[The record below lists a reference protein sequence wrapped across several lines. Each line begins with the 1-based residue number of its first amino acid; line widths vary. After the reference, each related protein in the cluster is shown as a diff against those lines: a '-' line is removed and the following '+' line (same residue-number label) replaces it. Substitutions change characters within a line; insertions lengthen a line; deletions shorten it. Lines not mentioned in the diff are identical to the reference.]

1 MTEQKYPIRLSV
13 TYRPGE
19 LGQGFWMVLRETRLP
34 GIVLASC
41 FGAFSIYN
49 LLLVRFYG
57 GATKSDSLIL
67 ILLLLCGVLISL
79 VVAAGVYFYHRDRC
93 LQRHDNLSLILLP
106 RIFTFDLQS
115 FEVQYPGGGGFIDW
129 PIVKRIIESGSLICL
144 QVRTGEI
151 FVLPKRCFADKQQM
165 RDFIEMCR
173 QKVKPSDYII
183 SGSLKESVDF
193 TGTTLSTQSPAN
205 SLLDL
210 TAATNL
216 IRNQFK
222 FESEKILQ
230 FAYLPLELKNA
241 EKIFFFRKRLS
252 TLILLW
258 LNQVLIVSV
267 LCIIYRYFAPS
278 YIGLAANNLMQCC
291 IAVAVPGLIV
301 HAGFI
306 YYKTVVLAG
315 TEPGFATN
323 MEAGLSQ
330 NGIEMRYDER
340 KASLAWAYFLEC
352 WETEDQYILLFGPG
366 GRAMFVL
373 PKRILQTASDK
384 AYVEQLLATKIDRY
398 KKLF

>member
-1 MTEQKYPIRLSV
+1 MTEPIDPIRLSV

-19 LGQGFWMVLRETRLP
+19 LGQGFWLVLRETRLS
-34 GIVLASC
+34 GMVLASC

-57 GATKSDSLIL
+57 VPARSDSPV
-67 ILLLLCGVLISL
+67 LLLLLVCGVLISL
-79 VVAAGVYFYHRDRC
+79 VVAAGVYFFHRDRC
-93 LQRHDNLSLILLP
+93 LQRHDNLTLILLP
-106 RIFTFDLQS
+106 RIFTFDPQK

-129 PIVKRIIESGSLICL
+129 PIVRRVIESGALICL

-151 FVLPKRCFADKQQM
+151 FVLPKRCFADQKQMQ
-165 RDFIEMCR
+165 RFIQMCR
-173 QKVKPSDYII
+173 LHVKPNHYII
-183 SGSLKESVDF
+183 SGSLKEPVDF
-193 TGTTLSTQSPAN
+193 AGCELPIESPA
-205 SLLDL
+205 SALLDL

-222 FESEKILQ
+222 FESEKVLQ

-241 EKIFFFRKRLS
+241 EKIFFFRKRLN

-267 LCIIYRYFAPS
+267 LCLIYRYFAPS
-278 YIGLAANNLMQCC
+278 YIGSAANNLMQCC

-301 HAGFI
+301 HAAFI
-306 YYKTVVLAG
+306 YYKTVLLAG
-315 TEPGFATN
+315 TEPNLASS

-340 KASLAWAYFLEC
+340 KASLAWTYFLEC

-373 PKRILQTASDK
+373 PKRILHTPGDR
-384 AYVEQLLATKIDRY
+384 AYVEQLLANKIGRY